1 MQGKESTAITAKFRQ
16 IVEAKTFNKLLA
28 SSLLLHVNVE
38 LHILEK
44 DYSSAAGSL
53 LLLSCKSIDKNK
65 PIFGCEVDIIS
76 IGKIDMGCLS
86 VVLL

>member
-1 MQGKESTAITAKFRQ
+1 MQGKESTTIAAKFRQ

-44 DYSSAAGSL
+44 DYSSAAG
-53 LLLSCKSIDKNK
+53 
-65 PIFGCEVDIIS
+65 
-76 IGKIDMGCLS
+76 
-86 VVLL
+86 